1 MYTFVDWIYLFFL
14 LLFIY
19 EKIRINRHLDNIIL
33 QLEKIEMRVWK
44 LEDLD

>member
-1 MYTFVDWIYLFFL
+1 MCTFIDWIFLFFL

-19 EKIRINRHLDNIIL
+19 EKIRIYRHLDNIIL